1 MGRKYTE
8 EERLERIEVI
18 GKYFLDTGA
27 STRDIAKYFT
37 DNYFDISNKTVSLY
51 IKEYMNSHNE
61 KKDKIKDLIDNNT
74 EKSIED
80 LETRER
86 VLTVARLVLQG
97 LTKEEISNELGVS
110 VKTVERDIS
119 SRLPMICEQDED
131 YKIYYKA
138 VMNSLHHNQVSTIE
152 KNRKTFK

>member
-1 MGRKYTE
+1 MGKKYAE
-8 EERLERIEVI
+8 EERLERIEII

-51 IKEYMNSHNE
+51 IKEYMNSHSE
-61 KKDKIKDLIDNNT
+61 KKEEIKDLIDNNT

-97 LTKEEISNELGVS
+97 HTKEEISNELGVS
-110 VKTVERDIS
+110 IKTVERDIS
-119 SRLPMICEQDED
+119 SRLSMLCEQDED